1 MKKGVGTIWSA
12 HGKDCLS
19 GLSDIFNHGRHGTHG
34 IVFNA
39 EAQRRRGA
47 EEDEENSVSQS
58 LCDKINTEAQRHRES
73 HFFDRIN
80 RIDKIRK

>member
-1 MKKGVGTIWSA
+1 MKKVIGTIWSA

-39 EAQRRRGA
+39 EGQRSRGA
-47 EEDEENSVSQS
+47 EEDEENSESLS
-58 LCDKINTEAQRHRES
+58 LCDKINAEGQRQRVS
-73 HFFDRIN
+73 LF
-80 RIDKIRK
+80 